1 MSGLSL
7 LEQISDIAASDPRR
21 PAVRAGEGL
30 LDYGE
35 VMSTV
40 TDLRDQL
47 RAQGVGP
54 EDVVATVLPRGG
66 NPIIAMLAIWMAG
79 AAYLPV
85 DVKWPERRR
94 ELVLGEV
101 ATFALEMSDGEAH
114 GGMPGESGFRIRRLR
129 EGHTRVDGASATER
143 NLAYVLCTSGSTGTP
158 LAVGVEFGALDN
170 YARYLLDLVRQPALH
185 SEGDLRVLL
194 SADLAFDASLRPVLL
209 LAAGA
214 ELIVAPD
221 LTEGS
226 WQDHIDCIAE
236 HKVTVLSGVPSW
248 YSGLLGAGYVPGDS
262 AVQLAFI
269 GGEAVPNGVVRQL
282 AASQSVV
289 VQYGPTETTVAA
301 TGGRL
306 VDDEF
311 LEAPIGVPVPGAQI
325 QLYRNVEFDP
335 AIDGEPAYLYVGG
348 AGVARGY
355 LSNPRLTAERFT
367 PNPSGPPGSRLFRTG
382 DLAKVSP
389 QGAYSFLGRS
399 DDQVKISGRRIE
411 LSEIS
416 TVLNRHPAVAQSVA
430 FVDRDS
436 PNPLLVACYVGD
448 RGAAESGE
456 EAGVR
461 EYLAREL
468 PSYEVPAVVRRVE
481 SMPMTERGKVDV
493 PALARLVKPAETDA
507 RDEEPDDPAMTD
519 VEKRVI
525 AIVRSTLDLRCSLD
539 DEFFTLGL
547 SSLDSLN
554 ILAQI
559 REELG
564 VRVRLRDFFQAR
576 TTRNLCKLIGD
587 VS

>member
-1 MSGLSL
+1 MSGLSV
-7 LEQISDIAASDPRR
+7 LEQVGDIAAREPRR
-21 PAVRAGEGL
+21 PAVRSGGGL

-35 VMSTV
+35 LMAKV
-40 TDLRDQL
+40 TDLHDQL
-47 RAQGVGP
+47 RAQGAGP

-66 NPIIAMLAIWMAG
+66 NSIIAMLGIWMTG

-94 ELVLGEV
+94 ERVLAEV
-101 ATFALEMSDGEAH
+101 ATFALEASDGAH
-114 GGMPGESGFRIRRLR
+114 GGMPGESGLSARRLR
-129 EGHTRVDGASATER
+129 EGRARADGVSATER
-143 NLAYVLCTSGSTGTP
+143 NLAYVICTSGSTGTP
-158 LAVGVEFGALDN
+158 LAVCVEFGALDN
-170 YARYLLDLVRQPALH
+170 YARYLRDLVKQPGVH
-185 SEGDLRVLL
+185 DETDLRVLL
-194 SADLAFDASLRPVLL
+194 SADFAFDASLRPVLL

-214 ELIVAPD
+214 ELVVAPD

-226 WQDHIDCIAE
+226 WQEHIDCIAE

-248 YSGLLGAGYVPGDS
+248 YSGLLAAGYVPGDS
-262 AVQLAFI
+262 AVRLAFI

-282 AASQSVV
+282 AASQCVV

-301 TGGRL
+301 TGGR
-306 VDDEF
+306 VTDDGF
-311 LEAPIGVPVPGAQI
+311 QEAPIGEPLPGTRI
-325 QLYRNVEFDP
+325 HLYRNADLDP
-335 AIDGEPAYLYVGG
+335 ATDGEPAYLYVGG

-355 LSNPRLTAERFT
+355 LNDPRLTAERFI
-367 PNPSGPPGSRLFRTG
+367 PDPSGPPGSRLFRTG

-389 QGAYSFLGRS
+389 QGTYSFHGRS

-430 FVDRDS
+430 FVDRDA
-436 PNPLLVACYVGD
+436 PAPVLVACYVGA
-448 RGAAESGE
+448 RGVAEAGE
-456 EAGVR
+456 EASVR
-461 EYLAREL
+461 DHLAGEL
-468 PSYEVPAVVRRVE
+468 PGYEVPAVVRRVE
-481 SMPMTERGKVDV
+481 SMPMTERGKADV
-493 PALARLVKPAETDA
+493 PALARLVKPAETGA
-507 RDEEPDDPAMTD
+507 RDEKPDESGMTE

-525 AIVRSTLDLRCSLD
+525 AIVRSMTDAPCSLD

-547 SSLDSLN
+547 GSLDSLN